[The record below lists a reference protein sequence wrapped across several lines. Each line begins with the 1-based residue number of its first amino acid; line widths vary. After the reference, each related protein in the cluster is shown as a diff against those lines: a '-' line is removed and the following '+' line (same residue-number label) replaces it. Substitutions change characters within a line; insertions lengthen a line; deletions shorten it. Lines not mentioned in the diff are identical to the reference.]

1 MANNSHVI
9 LASAYDKE
17 EKPPEGKNSFH
28 DKEEEASS
36 ELRAWGKIVF
46 TIKNKKQLRLELWGR
61 GKNSG
66 PTPLFYTLLSR
77 KVRKLMKVSVR
88 ARIM

>member
-17 EKPPEGKNSFH
+17 EKPPKGKNSFH
-28 DKEEEASS
+28 DKEEASS